1 MASLALRRA
10 AIAGTAAALA
20 LGAAACGGGGT
31 QAGGTAPARTTTAN
45 GFAGTPALK
54 GAPALDFVLRDQN
67 GRDVRLFAQR
77 GRVVLLT
84 FIYTHCPDVCPL
96 ITAHLN
102 DALRRLGPKRE
113 SVRVLAVTVDP
124 ARDTAPVIRAYAR
137 EHGLLP
143 QFRFLRGSVPAL
155 RQVWQNYNVLA
166 MQRNSEVVDHSA
178 PTLLID
184 QRGRPRVYYEA
195 RFRTGAV
202 VHDVRLLL
210 AQRAGAATG

>member
-1 MASLALRRA
+1 MTR
-10 AIAGTAAALA
+10 AIAVVACTVFAALA
-20 LGAAACGGGGT
+20 ASGCGGT
-31 QAGGTAPARTTTAN
+31 NTAQRVGRPHAR
-45 GFAGTPALK
+45 FAGHQALP
-54 GAPALDFVLRDQN
+54 GAPAVDFTLLDQD
-67 GRDVRLFAQR
+67 GRRVSLSAQR

-102 DALRRLGPKRE
+102 EALQRLGPQRS

-124 ARDTAPVIRAYAR
+124 ARDTESEIRAYVR
-137 EHGLLP
+137 QHGLLP

-166 MQRNSEVVDHSA
+166 MARNSEVVDHSA

-184 QRGRPRVYYEA
+184 QRGRPRVYYES
-195 RFRTGAV
+195 RFPAAAV

-210 AQRAGAATG
+210 ARGAGAMTG